1 MVNHKNEYL
10 GDVSFGLST
19 TRSDFHFLLY
29 QYAMHLGIDVRLD
42 ARVMEYF
49 EHADKGG
56 VILENRAR
64 LTADLVVSADGVG
77 SRAGV
82 LIKGERDRPSSSG
95 YAMLRAT
102 YPVELAL
109 QNPLLK
115 HYEDVQGS
123 STGVVGPGAH
133 VITGRSG
140 NSVSWMLTHKVCQIG
155 HGEKIQA
162 DGSLL

>member
-10 GDVSFGLST
+10 GDVAFGLST
-19 TRSDFHFLLY
+19 TRSDFHFMLY

-56 VILENRAR
+56 VILESGAR

-82 LIKGERDRPSSSG
+82 LIKGHRDQPSSSG

-109 QNPLLK
+109 QNPLLQ
-115 HYEDVQGS
+115 HYEGVQGS
-123 STGVVGPGAH
+123 NTGVVGPGAH

-140 NSVSWMLTHKVCQIG
+140 NVVSWMLTHKVLHKDCG
-155 HGEKIQA
+155 GNIQA
-162 DGSLL
+162 NAMFL